1 MGFHTGRI
9 MNSYGMHVRF
19 TAQRGHGDELA
30 AILLEAAA
38 GTEADA
44 DCLLYIVSRS
54 PGDPD
59 TVFVT
64 EAWTTREAHD
74 RSLEDADARAL
85 IARAMPLM
93 ASPPDA
99 VTLAPAGGKG
109 L

>member
-1 MGFHTGRI
+1 
-9 MNSYGMHVRF
+9 MHVTF
-19 TAQRGHGDELA
+19 TAQPGRGDELA

-38 GTEADA
+38 GTESDA
-44 DCLLYIVSRS
+44 DCLLYVVSRS
-54 PGDPD
+54 PTEAD
-59 TVFVT
+59 TVYVT
-64 EAWTTREAHD
+64 EAWTSREAHD
-74 RSLEDADARAL
+74 RSLEDDEVRTL

>member
-1 MGFHTGRI
+1 MGFHTRLMTG
-9 MNSYGMHVRF
+9 YGMHVRF
-19 TAQRGHGDELA
+19 T
-30 AILLEAAA
+30 
-38 GTEADA
+38 
-44 DCLLYIVSRS
+44 YIVSRS
-54 PGDPD
+54 PADAD

-74 RSLEDADARAL
+74 RSLEDDDVRAL

-93 ASPPDA
+93 AAPPDA

>member
-1 MGFHTGRI
+1 
-9 MNSYGMHVRF
+9 MHVRF
-19 TAQRGHGDELA
+19 TAQPGHGDELV

-38 GTEADA
+38 GMESES
-44 DCLLYIVSRS
+44 DCLLYVVSRS
-54 PGDPD
+54 PGDAD

-64 EAWTTREAHD
+64 EAWTTRDAHD
-74 RSLEDADARAL
+74 RSLDDDDVRAV

-93 ASPPDA
+93 AAPPDA

>member
-1 MGFHTGRI
+1 
-9 MNSYGMHVRF
+9 MHVRF
-19 TAQRGHGDELA
+19 TAQRGRGDELEG
-30 AILLEAAA
+30 ILLEAAA
-38 GTEADA
+38 GAEADD

-54 PGDPD
+54 PADSD

-74 RSLEDADARAL
+74 RSLEDEAVRAL

-93 ASPPDA
+93 ARPPDA

>member
-1 MGFHTGRI
+1 MSG
-9 MNSYGMHVRF
+9 YGMHVRF
-19 TAQRGHGDELA
+19 TAQRGQGDELA
-30 AILLEAAA
+30 GILLEAAA
-38 GTEADA
+38 QTESEDE
-44 DCLLYIVSRS
+44 CLLYIVSRS

-64 EAWTTREAHD
+64 EAWTNREAHD
-74 RSLEDADARAL
+74 HSLENEAVRAL

-93 ASPPDA
+93 AAPPDA

>member
-1 MGFHTGRI
+1 
-9 MNSYGMHVRF
+9 MHVRF
-19 TAQRGHGDELA
+19 SAQRGRGDELA
-30 AILLEAAA
+30 AILLEAAK

-44 DCLLYIVSRS
+44 DCLLYLVSRS
-54 PGDPD
+54 PADAD

-64 EAWTTREAHD
+64 EAWTSREAHD
-74 RSLEDADARAL
+74 RSLEDEDVRAL

-93 ASPPDA
+93 AAPPDA